1 MSDIDCK
8 KACEL
13 LSAYIDSELTTEERR
28 ILDIHLNECPNC
40 KDYLQSLNYTVKLS
54 SKLEMYEY
62 YEMPKEVK
70 TKLRTFLRDKCL
82 CGEGED

>member
-13 LSAYIDSELTTEERR
+13 LSAYIDSELMVEEKR
-28 ILDIHLNECPNC
+28 ILDMHLNECPQC
-40 KDYLQSLNYTVKLS
+40 KDYLQSLNYTVRLS

-70 TKLRTFLRDKCL
+70 VKLRTFLREKCL
-82 CGEGED
+82 CRDRKD

>member
-13 LSAYIDSELTTEERR
+13 LSAYIDSELTVVEKRT
-28 ILDIHLNECPNC
+28 LDTHLNECSQC
-40 KDYLQSLNYTVKLS
+40 RDYLQSLDYTVRLS

-70 TKLRTFLRDKCL
+70 VKLRTFLREKCL
-82 CGEGED
+82 CGDRED